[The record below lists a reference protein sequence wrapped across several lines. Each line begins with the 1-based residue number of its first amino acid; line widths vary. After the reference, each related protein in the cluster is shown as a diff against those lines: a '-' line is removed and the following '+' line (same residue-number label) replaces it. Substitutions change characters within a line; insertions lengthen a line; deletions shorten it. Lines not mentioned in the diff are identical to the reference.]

1 MTSIFEIMDLSLWF
15 VFTAA
20 PIMLLVFAFY
30 VGMCLSKK
38 RKISFL
44 FHWMDLLIPFITT
57 ALWCR
62 VQSYSFYIKSLG
74 NLAEICVIGLVWGGL
89 FLVRAILS
97 LKNQKIPMWKYA
109 VILCIV
115 TVVLAF
121 FAPTFPE

>member
-1 MTSIFEIMDLSLWF
+1 MTSIFEIMDLSLLF

-74 NLAEICVIGLVWGGL
+74 NLAEICVIGLVWGGIIL
-89 FLVRAILS
+89 GESFSFLEKSENSNVEVCCDS
-97 LKNQKIPMWKYA
+97 LHCHSG
-109 VILCIV
+109 VS
-115 TVVLAF
+115 F
-121 FAPTFPE
+121 FCTNFS